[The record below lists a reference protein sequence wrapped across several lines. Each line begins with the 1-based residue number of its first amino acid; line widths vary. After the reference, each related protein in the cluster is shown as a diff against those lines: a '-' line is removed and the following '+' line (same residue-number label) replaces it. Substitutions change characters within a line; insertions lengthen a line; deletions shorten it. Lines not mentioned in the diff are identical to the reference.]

1 MRINTVGAPKKFNV
15 IKKSEDKN
23 KDLEPKD
30 VYIPSEIG
38 EEKEHTQHISNAG
51 FGVSSVITMGKNLK
65 ALAGIA
71 SNSKIARFVPGLN
84 FGVAG
89 IETYH
94 AIRFLSKGE
103 PVVAATSAGN
113 AAGCMSSFL
122 EESGTVSM
130 VASNATNMA
139 ALRFGA
145 SAFGVIGGVLGI
157 VAGIQEIKEGK
168 KIKEATGSNRTLAM
182 GVLDI
187 ASGVT
192 SLTGGALC
200 ATGAGAVFGLP
211 CLIAASLFDISG
223 IVVDYYGKKLEE
235 KIKGTGD
242 K

>member
-1 MRINTVGAPKKFNV
+1 MKINTTGAVKTFSFNKKC
-15 IKKSEDKN
+15 EDKN
-23 KDLEPKD
+23 NDLEPKD
-30 VYIPSEIG
+30 TYIPSEIG
-38 EEKEHTQHISNAG
+38 EEKEHTQHLSNAG
-51 FGVSSVITMGKNLK
+51 FGASSVITMGKNLK
-65 ALAGIA
+65 ALSGIA

-84 FGVAG
+84 LGVAG

-94 AIRFLSKGE
+94 AIKFLHKGE

-122 EESGTVSM
+122 EESGTVSIL
-130 VASNATNMA
+130 ASNATNMA

-157 VAGIQEIKEGK
+157 VAGVQEIKEGK

-192 SLTGGALC
+192 SLAGGALC

-211 CLIAASLFDISG
+211 CLLAASLLDISG
-223 IVVDYYGKKLEE
+223 IVVDYYGKKIEE
-235 KIKGTGD
+235 KLKGTGS